1 MCPIMYI
8 QNVFWAG
15 YINECTMIGYFLMM
29 NGLGLYGNNIVS
41 HPGKQVIN
49 NAQEIIIPKVQ
60 AWWQNQ
66 NVSKQLHL
74 REKHISLIYFRMCL
88 R

>member
-1 MCPIMYI
+1 MYV

-15 YINECTMIGYFLMM
+15 YINECAMICYFLMM
-29 NGLGLYGNNIVS
+29 NGLGLYGNNVVS

-74 REKHISLIYFRMCL
+74 RVKYISLIYFRMCL